1 MSKNIGNCLAEGR
14 GKGKGGGDLVGH
26 CFSYETLQLS
36 HGPIYSLSTP
46 PPPHTPRPA
55 PELFSYLCSRVCARL
70 LLPRQRTVP
79 CSAPFAFSVEC
90 ATART
95 GAPRRSI
102 ASISASRASVLAPA
116 LSGLPSAPGSSQPT
130 LLLRRTS
137 PVQWHKL
144 ISHRR
149 AGCRARVEAPHAS
162 PGRAIPAPGA
172 ISPRLTG
179 TLHTPRRPPPCR
191 WQTRRSG
198 RRPSRRSPR
207 CATAA

>member
-1 MSKNIGNCLAEGR
+1 MDRFTRSALPLPRTRLA
-14 GKGKGGGDLVGH
+14 
-26 CFSYETLQLS
+26 
-36 HGPIYSLSTP
+36 P
-46 PPPHTPRPA
+46 PP
-55 PELFSYLCSRVCARL
+55 SCSRVCVHASVRGFSF
-70 LLPRQRTVP
+70 
-79 CSAPFAFSVEC
+79 CASAQCPAPPPFAFSVEC

-137 PVQWHKL
+137 PVQWHKP
-144 ISHRR
+144 ISHGR
-149 AGCRARVEAPHAS
+149 AGCRARVEAPNAS

-179 TLHTPRRPPPCR
+179 TLHPPRRPPPCR
-191 WQTRRSG
+191 WQTSRSG
-198 RRPSRRSPR
+198 RRPSRRAPR